1 LATCAGKILARTL
14 NVNPRKPVVG
24 LVLLCCACLLL
35 SAAREA
41 NAELQYVVTGVSDE
55 MRSNVLL
62 HVDTLQLGSRAR
74 LSRRDLARIEL
85 ETRSAVRLA
94 LRPFGFYE
102 PEVSS
107 RYTRSNDG
115 EPVLE
120 IAINPG
126 RPMIVE
132 TVELEIVGAGRES
145 GNLEKWKQEWP
156 LAAGQRLNQ
165 VAWEVEKQHGIEI
178 AQADGFLAA
187 TYTQH
192 VIELDLQRSRA
203 TLRLTMDSGERYVM
217 GQTDFGEHMLRPGIV
232 EYIPR
237 FSSGDAYS
245 ARQMELLRL
254 DLWKTGYF
262 TDIEVLEKPVAD
274 AEPPRVDLEINL
286 ETKHKNYYQGA
297 LGFGTDTGARVQ
309 ANLSRH
315 PMSSR
320 GDRVDVG
327 LGWQEVNDELT
338 VRSVYRLPRPE
349 RAGHFWTLDATIK
362 VENQDLEVKRDEDD
376 KNFIKLANGE
386 SDERQLRAGYLKVRN
401 LRAGSR
407 QLLIMPFVQ
416 YLNSKRS
423 FAPPA
428 LDSESSVPL
437 TSPELDDLLRGT
449 DDAFSVGIDLDLVA
463 VRGSGFDTRGH
474 RERAWAFTAKDGF
487 GSVVDFTQVYLS
499 TRRSFVFAD
508 RWKLIARAELGYTK
522 ADVGEFEL
530 DLETGG
536 VSESIKLS
544 VTALPTFYRFKAGG
558 SASVRGYGFEQ
569 LSNNN
574 IGSNNL
580 FTASA
585 EFEYLF
591 LQTWSVAAFADIGN
605 AFNDWSEPALKKG
618 AGLGIRW
625 YSIAGPIRLDVAQ
638 ALDFEGD
645 PWRFHFTIGT
655 PLL

>member
-1 LATCAGKILARTL
+1 MARTL
-14 NVNPRKPVVG
+14 KMELRKPTTG
-24 LVLLCCACLLL
+24 LVLLVCVLFTVLPV
-35 SAAREA
+35 RDA
-41 NAELQYVVTGVSDE
+41 NAELTFVVTGVNDA
-55 MRSNVLL
+55 MRDNVLE

-107 RYTRSNDG
+107 RYTRKDDG

-120 IAINPG
+120 IAISPG
-126 RPMIVE
+126 RPMIIE
-132 TVELEIVGAGRES
+132 TVELEIVGAGKES
-145 GNLEKWKQEWP
+145 GELEDWKQEWP
-156 LAAGQRLNQ
+156 LAPGQRLNQ
-165 VAWEVEKQHGIEI
+165 VTWEIEKQHGIEI
-178 AQADGFLAA
+178 AQAAGFLAA

-203 TLRLTMDSGERYVM
+203 TLRLTMDSGGRYVI
-217 GQTDFGEHMLRPGIV
+217 GKTDFGEHILRPGIV

-262 TDIEVLEKPVAD
+262 TDIEVLEKPVDD

-286 ETKHKNYYQGA
+286 ETKHRNYYQGA

-315 PMSSR
+315 PLSSR

-327 LGWQEVNDELT
+327 FGWQEINDELT
-338 VRSVYRLPRPE
+338 VRSVYRLPRPG

-376 KNFIKLANGE
+376 KGFIKIANGE
-386 SDERQLRAGYLKVRN
+386 SDERQLRAGYLMVRN
-401 LRAGSR
+401 LRSGAQ
-407 QLLIMPFVQ
+407 QLLVMPFVQ

-423 FAPPA
+423 FEPLGLNP
-428 LDSESSVPL
+428 DIPVPV
-437 TSPELDDLLRGT
+437 SNPEFDDLLRGT

-463 VRGSGFDTRGH
+463 VRGGGFNTRGH

-499 TRRSFVFAD
+499 TRRSYVFGD
-508 RWKLIARAELGYTK
+508 RWKLIARAELGYTN
-522 ADVGEFEL
+522 ADVGELEL
-530 DLETGG
+530 GTGLG
-536 VSESIKLS
+536 SEPIKLS

-605 AFNDWSEPALKKG
+605 AFNDWADPALKKG

-645 PWRFHFTIGT
+645 PWRIHFTIGT